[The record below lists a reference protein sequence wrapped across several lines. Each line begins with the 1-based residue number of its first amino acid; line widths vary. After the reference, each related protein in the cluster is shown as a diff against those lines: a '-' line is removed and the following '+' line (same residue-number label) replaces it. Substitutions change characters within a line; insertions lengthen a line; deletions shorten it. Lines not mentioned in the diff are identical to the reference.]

1 MEPSA
6 AAGRGKAASI
16 AILLLCE
23 VGAMAVW
30 FSSTAV
36 VAVLQARQGVPASQ
50 AALLTSGV
58 QAGFVAE
65 RICRYADLVG
75 RERVLAGSDCG
86 FGTFAGFGAV
96 DPEIAWAKLATLK
109 EGARRAG

>member
-1 MEPSA
+1 
-6 AAGRGKAASI
+6 
-16 AILLLCE
+16 
-23 VGAMAVW
+23 MAVW

-36 VAVLQARQGVPASQ
+36 IALPQARQGVPASQ
-50 AALLTSGV
+50 AAPLTSGV

-86 FGTFAGFGAV
+86 FGTFAGLGSVHADIV
-96 DPEIAWAKLATLK
+96 REKPRALS
-109 EGARRAG
+109 EGARIASGRLWGRG